1 VNEKTPGRGVLH
13 AEGLTRSFASVRAVQ
28 PLSVTIGPG
37 GITGL
42 LGPNGSGKSTF
53 LRMLI
58 GLVRPDAGHAVVDG
72 ATLRGDGTE
81 IRERVTYMP
90 GELRPYGE
98 LSGLAHLRWLVQ
110 GRDEGA
116 LERALGIATRLDLPL
131 ERKVHGYSHGM
142 KRQLFF
148 SAAMAPQVHVR
159 ILDEPTEGLDPTRRR
174 EVLEILKEDVR
185 SNGTTVLLSSHHLGE
200 VDRACER
207 ILFLRMG
214 ELLDENAAG
223 EIHRR
228 AKRAMR
234 LQFEGELEDHAL
246 TAVLRALGTTAG
258 VELGEGTAA
267 RITLFLAPDAD
278 PRETLARI
286 FALREVREL
295 PEPASLVYGE
305 LSLHELYRELY
316 GSEGV

>member
-1 VNEKTPGRGVLH
+1 MKESPPGRGVLH
-13 AEGLTRSFASVRAVQ
+13 AEGLARSFASVRAVK

-72 ATLRGDGTE
+72 RALRGDGTE

-110 GRDEGA
+110 GRDEGD
-116 LERALGIATRLDLPL
+116 LERAREIATRLDLPL
-131 ERKVHGYSHGM
+131 ERKVRGYSHGM

-148 SAAMAPQVHVR
+148 SAAMAPRVRVR

-174 EVLEILKEDVR
+174 EVLEILQEDVR

-207 ILFLRMG
+207 ILFLRLG
-214 ELLDENAAG
+214 ELLDESAAG

-234 LQFEGELEDHAL
+234 LQFEDELELKDLNAL
-246 TAVLRALGTTAG
+246 LRALDAMEG
-258 VELGEGTAA
+258 VELGEGSPA
-267 RITLFLAPDAD
+267 RITLFLAPGSDS
-278 PRETLARI
+278 RETVARI
-286 FALREVREL
+286 VALPEL
-295 PEPASLVYGE
+295 PEPASFAYGE